1 MKRNP
6 LLHSE
11 LSQVIASMGHGDVL
25 VIGDAGLPVPPGVR
39 RIDLA
44 LSQGVQD
51 MASLKMRT
59 RVSMGD
65 CQGRMCVGYCS
76 DRLRESTGRQDVGWL
91 RPRFP
96 LEPVP
101 FSAFTNACKDA

>member
-1 MKRNP
+1 
-6 LLHSE
+6 
-11 LSQVIASMGHGDVL
+11 
-25 VIGDAGLPVPPGVR
+25 
-39 RIDLA
+39 
-44 LSQGVQD
+44 VQD

-76 DRLRESTGRQDVGWL
+76 DRLRSATGRQDVGWL

-96 LEPVP
+96 VDPIP
-101 FSAFTNACKDA
+101 FSAFAHLGTEA

>member
-1 MKRNP
+1 
-6 LLHSE
+6 
-11 LSQVIASMGHGDVL
+11 
-25 VIGDAGLPVPPGVR
+25 
-39 RIDLA
+39 
-44 LSQGVQD
+44 

-59 RVSMGD
+59 RISMGD

-76 DRLRESTGRQDVGWL
+76 DRLREATGRKDVGWL

-101 FSAFTNACKDA
+101 FSAFINASKDA